1 MQNKIKFYREK
12 KGLTQEQLAEKSG
25 VSRNTISSLEAGS
38 AKNITLENMKK
49 IANALEK
56 TVTTIFFNN

>member
-25 VSRNTISSLEAGS
+25 VSRNTISSLEAGT